1 MIDYQILKSGSSG
14 NCTIIKSEIML
25 DAGVPYKALLP
36 YIKTLRMVLLTH
48 AHKDHYNEST
58 IAALSRE
65 RPSLR
70 FLCGNWLKNDLLKS
84 GVFRCQIDRLNV
96 HERATYN
103 SDSKA
108 ISGCTIIM
116 EPAVHNVPNCAYK
129 IWFPNGEKL
138 FYATDTNSLDG
149 IRAPEYSLYLVESNY
164 EDYEIQQRIDAKIE
178 KGEYAY
184 EIQARQNHLSRQ
196 KADEWLSKN
205 KGIFS
210 QIQYLHQHKE

>member
-1 MIDYQILKSGSSG
+1 
-14 NCTIIKSEIML
+14 
-25 DAGVPYKALLP
+25 
-36 YIKTLRMVLLTH
+36 
-48 AHKDHYNEST
+48 
-58 IAALSRE
+58 
-65 RPSLR
+65 
-70 FLCGNWLKNDLLKS
+70 
-84 GVFRCQIDRLNV
+84 
-96 HERATYN
+96 
-103 SDSKA
+103 
-108 ISGCTIIM
+108 M